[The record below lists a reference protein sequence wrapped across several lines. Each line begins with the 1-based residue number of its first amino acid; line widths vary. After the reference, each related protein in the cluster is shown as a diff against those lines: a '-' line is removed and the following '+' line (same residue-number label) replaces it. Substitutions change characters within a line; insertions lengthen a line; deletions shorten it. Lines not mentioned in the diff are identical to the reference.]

1 MAHKRLYAL
10 RFLTKCRGESNS
22 PGTKKVITISET
34 KRYEYKITLGKDWQ
48 GKSIRKSFY
57 STKSRTDAKRKA
69 ERYRTSY
76 EVSLLCGG
84 EAQRKQVLFKEWAVE
99 ALEKF
104 KKPYVK
110 GNTYN
115 GTYLQ
120 PVQNHLIPHFGAVP
134 LDNILPI
141 HVQEYVN
148 QAAKKYKPE
157 TVKKDIAVLAFLM
170 ENAVDNG
177 LCKSNP
183 VTKSIRLP
191 KIERADKTAYTQEQY
206 DIAYEFAKNYPDGL
220 SIMLLLETG
229 ISRSELLG
237 LTWDDFDSERG
248 IIHIRQGLVSYKDA
262 DEGCITVS
270 DGLKNEYRR
279 RSIPIVEPELLKR
292 LREKPRQITYTVGNT
307 EISVDTT
314 HIFHSPEG
322 KPYQPNNWNNR
333 VFLRY
338 MNALVKAH
346 PEIPKLS
353 VHELRHT
360 RATLWI
366 AQGVSPMM
374 VARLLGHSD
383 LKMLMRIYD
392 HTDVE
397 TLRNAITSANN
408 K

>member
-1 MAHKRLYAL
+1 MI
-10 RFLTKCRGESNS
+10 E
-22 PGTKKVITISET
+22 ISET
-34 KRYEYKITLGKDWQ
+34 KRYEYKITLGKNLQ
-48 GKSIRKSFY
+48 GKLIRKSFY
-57 STKSRTDAKRKA
+57 STKSRADAKRKA
-69 ERYRTSY
+69 ERYKASY
-76 EVSLLCGG
+76 ELSLLCGG
-84 EAQRKQVLFKEWAVE
+84 EECRKQVLFKDWSLQ
-99 ALEKF
+99 ALEMF
-104 KKPYVK
+104 KRPYVR

-120 PVQNHLIPHFGAVP
+120 PVQNHLIPHFGNVP

-148 QAAKKYKPE
+148 KAVKQYKPE
-157 TVKKDIAVLAFLM
+157 TVKKDIAVFSFVM
-170 ENAVDNG
+170 QHAVENG
-177 LCKSNP
+177 LCRSNP

-206 DIAYEFAKNYPDGL
+206 DIAYEFAKNYSDGL

-237 LTWDDFDSERG
+237 LTWDDFDPERG

-279 RSIPIVEPELLKR
+279 RSIPLVEPELLKR
-292 LREKPRQITYTVGNT
+292 LREKPRQITHTVGDT
-307 EISVDTT
+307 EILVETT

-346 PEIPKLS
+346 SEIPKLS
-353 VHELRHT
+353 AHELRHT

-374 VARLLGHSD
+374 TARLLGHSD
-383 LKMLMRIYD
+383 IKMLMKIYD
-392 HTDVE
+392 HTDVD
-397 TLRNAITSANN
+397 TLRKALEATLPA
-408 K
+408 

>member
-1 MAHKRLYAL
+1 MIK
-10 RFLTKCRGESNS
+10 
-22 PGTKKVITISET
+22 ISET
-34 KRYEYKITLGKDWQ
+34 KRYEYKIALGKDWQ
-48 GKSIRKSFY
+48 GKLIRKSFY
-57 STKSRTDAKRKA
+57 STKSRADAKRKA
-69 ERYRTSY
+69 ERYRASY

-84 EAQRKQVLFKEWAVE
+84 DAQHKQVLFKEWAVE

-104 KKPYVK
+104 KRPYVK

-120 PVQNHLIPHFGAVP
+120 PVQNHLIPHFGNVP

-148 QAAKKYKPE
+148 QATKTYKPE
-157 TVKKDIAVLAFLM
+157 TVKKDIAVLSFIM
-170 ENAVDNG
+170 QHAVENG

-237 LTWDDFDSERG
+237 LTWNDFDPERG

-292 LREKPRQITYTVGNT
+292 LREKPMQITYTIGDT
-307 EISVDTT
+307 EISVETT

-338 MNALVKAH
+338 MDALVKAH

-353 VHELRHT
+353 AHELRHT

-374 VARLLGHSD
+374 AARLLGHSD

>member
-1 MAHKRLYAL
+1 M
-10 RFLTKCRGESNS
+10 
-22 PGTKKVITISET
+22 ITISET
-34 KRYEYKITLGKDWQ
+34 KRYEYKITLGRDWQ
-48 GKSIRKSFY
+48 GKLIRKSFY
-57 STKSRTDAKRKA
+57 STKSRADAKRKA
-69 ERYRTSY
+69 ERYRANY

-84 EAQRKQVLFKEWAVE
+84 EAQRKQVLFNEWAIE
-99 ALEKF
+99 ALEKY
-104 KKPYVK
+104 KKIYVK

-120 PVQNHLIPHFGAVP
+120 PVQNHLIPHFGNVP

-148 QAAKKYKPE
+148 QATKTYKPE
-157 TVKKDIAVLAFLM
+157 TVKKDIAVLSFIMQHAL
-170 ENAVDNG
+170 ENG

-191 KIERADKTAYTQEQY
+191 KIERADKAAYTQEQY
-206 DIAYEFAKNYPDGL
+206 DIAYEFAKNYSDGL

-237 LTWDDFDSERG
+237 LTWDDFDPERG

-292 LREKPRQITYTVGNT
+292 LREKPKRITYTVGN
-307 EISVDTT
+307 EKVSVDTT

-338 MNALVKAH
+338 MNALVKAY

-353 VHELRHT
+353 AHELRHT

-374 VARLLGHSD
+374 TARLLGHSD

-397 TLRNAITSANN
+397 TLRNAIISAG
-408 K
+408 KK

>member
-1 MAHKRLYAL
+1 M
-10 RFLTKCRGESNS
+10 
-22 PGTKKVITISET
+22 ITISET
-34 KRYEYKITLGKDWQ
+34 KRYEYKITLGRDWQ
-48 GKSIRKSFY
+48 GKLIRKSFY
-57 STKSRTDAKRKA
+57 STKSRADAKRKA
-69 ERYRTSY
+69 ERYRASY
-76 EVSLLCGG
+76 ELSLLCGG

-120 PVQNHLIPHFGAVP
+120 PVQNHLIPHFGNVP

-148 QAAKKYKPE
+148 QAIKTYKPE
-157 TVKKDIAVLAFLM
+157 TIKKDIAVLSFIM
-170 ENAVDNG
+170 QHAVENG

-237 LTWDDFDSERG
+237 LTWTDFDPDRG
-248 IIHIRQGLVSYKDA
+248 IIHIRQGLVAYKNA
-262 DEGCITVS
+262 DGHCVTES

-279 RSIPIVEPELLKR
+279 RSIPIVESELLRR
-292 LREKPRQITYTVGNT
+292 LREKPRQISYTVGNT
-307 EISVDTT
+307 EITVETT

-338 MNALVKAH
+338 MNALAKAH
-346 PEIPKLS
+346 PEIPILS
-353 VHELRHT
+353 AHELRHT
-360 RATLWI
+360 RATLWVAGGMPVI
-366 AQGVSPMM
+366 QI
-374 VARLLGHSD
+374 ARLLGHSD
-383 LKMLMRIYD
+383 MRMLLKIYD

-397 TLRNAITSANN
+397 TLRDAITSAT
-408 K
+408 KK

>member
-1 MAHKRLYAL
+1 M
-10 RFLTKCRGESNS
+10 
-22 PGTKKVITISET
+22 
-34 KRYEYKITLGKDWQ
+34 Q
-48 GKSIRKSFY
+48 GKLIRKSFY
-57 STKSRTDAKRKA
+57 STKSRADAKRKA
-69 ERYRTSY
+69 ERYKASY
-76 EVSLLCGG
+76 ELSLLCGG
-84 EAQRKQVLFKEWAVE
+84 EECRKQVLFKDWSLQ
-99 ALEKF
+99 ALEMF
-104 KKPYVK
+104 KRPYVR
-110 GNTYN
+110 GNSYN

-120 PVQNHLIPHFGAVP
+120 PVQNHLIPHFGNVL

-148 QAAKKYKPE
+148 KAVKQYKPE
-157 TVKKDIAVLAFLM
+157 TVKKDIAVFSFVM
-170 ENAVDNG
+170 QHAVENG
-177 LCKSNP
+177 LCRSNP

-206 DIAYEFAKNYPDGL
+206 DIAYEFAKNYSDGL

-237 LTWDDFDSERG
+237 LTWDDFDPERG
-248 IIHIRQGLVSYKDA
+248 IIHIRQGLVTYKNA
-262 DEGCITVS
+262 DGHCVTES

-279 RSIPIVEPELLKR
+279 RSIPIIEPELLKR
-292 LREKPRQITYTVGNT
+292 LREKPRQITCTTGDT
-307 EISVDTT
+307 EISIETT

-397 TLRNAITSANN
+397 TLRDAITSAT
-408 K
+408 KK

>member
-1 MAHKRLYAL
+1 MIK
-10 RFLTKCRGESNS
+10 
-22 PGTKKVITISET
+22 ISET
-34 KRYEYKITLGKDWQ
+34 KRYEYKIALGKDWQ
-48 GKSIRKSFY
+48 GKLIRKSFY
-57 STKSRTDAKRKA
+57 STKSRADAKRKA
-69 ERYRTSY
+69 ERYRASY

-84 EAQRKQVLFKEWAVE
+84 EAQHKQVLFKEWAVE

-104 KKPYVK
+104 KRPYVK

-120 PVQNHLIPHFGAVP
+120 PVQNHLIPHFGNVP

-148 QAAKKYKPE
+148 QATKTYKPE
-157 TVKKDIAVLAFLM
+157 TVKKDIAVLSFIM
-170 ENAVDNG
+170 QHAVENG

-206 DIAYEFAKNYPDGL
+206 DIAYEFAKNYSDGL

-237 LTWDDFDSERG
+237 LTWNDFDPERG

-292 LREKPRQITYTVGNT
+292 LREKPRQITYTIGDT
-307 EISVDTT
+307 EISVETT

-338 MNALVKAH
+338 MDALVKAH

-353 VHELRHT
+353 AHELRHT

-374 VARLLGHSD
+374 AARLLGHSD

>member
-1 MAHKRLYAL
+1 MIK
-10 RFLTKCRGESNS
+10 
-22 PGTKKVITISET
+22 ISET
-34 KRYEYKITLGKDWQ
+34 KRYEYKITLGRDWQ
-48 GKSIRKSFY
+48 GKLIRKSFY
-57 STKSRTDAKRKA
+57 STKSRADAKRKA

-84 EAQRKQVLFKEWAVE
+84 EAQRKQVLFKDWATS
-99 ALEKF
+99 ALEQF
-104 KKPYVK
+104 KRGYVK

-120 PVQNHLIPHFGAVP
+120 PVQNHLIPHFGNVP

-148 QAAKKYKPE
+148 QATKTYKPE
-157 TVKKDIAVLAFLM
+157 TVKKDIAVLSFIMQHAL
-170 ENAVDNG
+170 ENG

-206 DIAYEFAKNYPDGL
+206 DIAYEFAKNSPDGL

-237 LTWDDFDSERG
+237 LTWDDFDPEQG
-248 IIHIRQGLVSYKDA
+248 IIHIRQGLVAYKNA
-262 DEGCITVS
+262 DGHCVTES
-270 DGLKNEYRR
+270 DGLKNGYRR

-292 LREKPRQITYTVGNT
+292 LREKPRHITYTVGNT
-307 EISVDTT
+307 EIPVETT

-338 MNALVKAH
+338 MSALVKTH

-353 VHELRHT
+353 AHELRHT

-374 VARLLGHSD
+374 AARLLGHSD

-397 TLRNAITSANN
+397 TLRKAITPTT
-408 K
+408 KK

>member
-1 MAHKRLYAL
+1 M
-10 RFLTKCRGESNS
+10 
-22 PGTKKVITISET
+22 ITISET

-48 GKSIRKSFY
+48 GKLIRKSFY
-57 STKSRTDAKRKA
+57 STKSRADAKRKA
-69 ERYRTSY
+69 ERYRASY
-76 EVSLLCGG
+76 EMSLLCGG
-84 EAQRKQVLFKEWAVE
+84 EVQCKQVLFKEWAVE

-104 KKPYVK
+104 KRPYVK

-120 PVQNHLIPHFGAVP
+120 PVQNHLIPHFGSVP

-148 QAAKKYKPE
+148 QAVKKYKPE
-157 TVKKDIAVLAFLM
+157 TVKKDVAVLSFILQH
-170 ENAVDNG
+170 AVENG
-177 LCKSNP
+177 LCRANP

-191 KIERADKTAYTQEQY
+191 KIERAAKTAYTQEQY
-206 DIAYEFAKNYPDGL
+206 DIAYEFAKNYPEGL

-237 LTWDDFDSERG
+237 LTWADFDPDRG

-262 DEGCITVS
+262 DEGCVTVS

-292 LREKPRQITYTVGNT
+292 LREKPRNITYTVGNT
-307 EISVDTT
+307 EIPVETT

-346 PEIPKLS
+346 PELPKLS
-353 VHELRHT
+353 AHELRHT

-374 VARLLGHSD
+374 AARLLGHSD

>member
-1 MAHKRLYAL
+1 M
-10 RFLTKCRGESNS
+10 
-22 PGTKKVITISET
+22 IIISEK

-48 GKSIRKSFY
+48 GKLIRKSFY
-57 STKSRTDAKRKA
+57 STKSRADAKRKA
-69 ERYRTSY
+69 ERYRASY
-76 EVSLLCGG
+76 ELSLLCGG
-84 EAQRKQVLFKEWAVE
+84 ETQRKQVLFKEWAVE

-120 PVQNHLIPHFGAVP
+120 PVQNHLIPHFGTVP

-148 QAAKKYKPE
+148 QAMKTYKPE
-157 TVKKDIAVLAFLM
+157 TVKKDIAVLSFVM
-170 ENAVDNG
+170 QHAVENG

-206 DIAYEFAKNYPDGL
+206 DIAYEFAKSYPDGL

-248 IIHIRQGLVSYKDA
+248 VIHIRQGLVSYKDA
-262 DEGCITVS
+262 DEGCVTVS

-292 LREKPRQITYTVGNT
+292 LREKPRKITYTVGNT
-307 EISVDTT
+307 EISVETT

-353 VHELRHT
+353 AHELRHSACT
-360 RATLWI
+360 RLI
-366 AQGVSPMM
+366 RGGVPPLV
-374 VARLLGHSD
+374 VARILGHCNMD
-383 LKMLMRIYD
+383 MIMKIYD

-397 TLRNAITSANN
+397 TLRNALTSAT
-408 K
+408 KK

>member
-1 MAHKRLYAL
+1 MK
-10 RFLTKCRGESNS
+10 GEHSS
-22 PGTKKVITISET
+22 PGAKKVIKISET
-34 KRYEYKITLGKDWQ
+34 KRYEYKITLGKDWK
-48 GKSIRKSFY
+48 GKLIRKSFY
-57 STKSRTDAKRKA
+57 STKSRADAKRKA

-84 EAQRKQVLFKEWAVE
+84 DIQHKQVLFKEWAVE
-99 ALEKF
+99 ALQKF
-104 KKPYVK
+104 KRPYVK

-120 PVQNHLIPHFGAVP
+120 PVQNHLIPHFGNVP

-148 QAAKKYKPE
+148 QATKAYKPE
-157 TVKKDIAVLAFLM
+157 TVKKDIAVLSFVM
-170 ENAVDNG
+170 QHAVENG

-237 LTWDDFDSERG
+237 LTWADFDPDRG

-262 DEGCITVS
+262 DEGCVTVS

-292 LREKPRQITYTVGNT
+292 LREKPRQITYTVGN
-307 EISVDTT
+307 EKVSVETT
-314 HIFHSPEG
+314 YIFHSPEG

-353 VHELRHT
+353 AHELRHT

-374 VARLLGHSD
+374 AARLLGHSD

-397 TLRNAITSANN
+397 TLRDAITSAT
-408 K
+408 KK

>member
-1 MAHKRLYAL
+1 MI
-10 RFLTKCRGESNS
+10 E
-22 PGTKKVITISET
+22 ISET
-34 KRYEYKITLGKDWQ
+34 KRYEYKITLGRDWQ
-48 GKSIRKSFY
+48 GKLIRKSFY
-57 STKSRTDAKRKA
+57 STKSRADAKRKA

-84 EAQRKQVLFKEWAVE
+84 EVQRKQVLFGEWAVE
-99 ALEKF
+99 ALVKY
-104 KKPYVK
+104 KKIYVK

-120 PVQNHLIPHFGAVP
+120 PVQNHLIPHFGNVP

-148 QAAKKYKPE
+148 QATRIYKPE
-157 TVKKDIAVLAFLM
+157 TVKKDIAVLSFVM
-170 ENAVDNG
+170 QHAVENG

-206 DIAYEFAKNYPDGL
+206 DIAYEFAKNSPDGL

-237 LTWDDFDSERG
+237 LTWDDFDPEQG
-248 IIHIRQGLVSYKDA
+248 IIHIRQGLVAYKNA
-262 DEGCITVS
+262 DGHCVTES

-279 RSIPIVEPELLKR
+279 RSIPIVEPELLRR
-292 LREKPRQITYTVGNT
+292 LREKPRHITYTVGNT
-307 EISVDTT
+307 EISVETT

-353 VHELRHT
+353 AHELRHT

-374 VARLLGHSD
+374 AARLLGHSD

-397 TLRNAITSANN
+397 TLRNAITSAT
-408 K
+408 KK

>member
-1 MAHKRLYAL
+1 MIK
-10 RFLTKCRGESNS
+10 
-22 PGTKKVITISET
+22 ISEA
-34 KRYEYKITLGKDWQ
+34 KRYEYKITLGRDLQ
-48 GKSIRKSFY
+48 GKLIRKSVY
-57 STKSRTDAKRKA
+57 SKKSRADAKRKA
-69 ERYRTSY
+69 ERYRASY

-84 EAQRKQVLFKEWAVE
+84 EVQRKQVLFGEWAVK

-120 PVQNHLIPHFGAVP
+120 PVQNHLIPHFGNVP

-148 QAAKKYKPE
+148 QATKAYKPE
-157 TVKKDIAVLAFLM
+157 TVKKDVAVLSFIM
-170 ENAVDNG
+170 QHAVENG

-206 DIAYEFAKNYPDGL
+206 DIAYEFAKNYPDRL

-237 LTWDDFDSERG
+237 LTWADFDPDRG

-262 DEGCITVS
+262 DEGCVTVS

-292 LREKPRQITYTVGNT
+292 LREKPRQITYTVCNT
-307 EISVDTT
+307 EIPVETT

-322 KPYQPNNWNNR
+322 KAYQPNNWNNR

-353 VHELRHT
+353 AHELRHT

-374 VARLLGHSD
+374 AARLLGHSD

-397 TLRNAITSANN
+397 TLRDAITSAT
-408 K
+408 KK

>member
-1 MAHKRLYAL
+1 MI
-10 RFLTKCRGESNS
+10 E
-22 PGTKKVITISET
+22 ISET
-34 KRYEYKITLGKDWQ
+34 KRYEYKITLGKNLQ
-48 GKSIRKSFY
+48 GKLIRKSFY
-57 STKSRTDAKRKA
+57 STKSRADAKRKA
-69 ERYRTSY
+69 ERYKASY
-76 EVSLLCGG
+76 ELSLLCGG
-84 EAQRKQVLFKEWAVE
+84 EECQKQVLFKDWSLQ
-99 ALEKF
+99 ALEMF
-104 KKPYVK
+104 KRPYVR

-120 PVQNHLIPHFGAVP
+120 PVQNHLIPHFGNVP

-148 QAAKKYKPE
+148 KAVKQYKPE
-157 TVKKDIAVLAFLM
+157 TVKKDIAVFSFVM
-170 ENAVDNG
+170 QHAVENG
-177 LCKSNP
+177 LCRSNP

-206 DIAYEFAKNYPDGL
+206 DIAYEFAKNYSDGL

-237 LTWDDFDSERG
+237 LTWDDFDPERG

-279 RSIPIVEPELLKR
+279 RSIPLVEPELLKR
-292 LREKPRQITYTVGNT
+292 LREKPRQITHTVGDT
-307 EISVDTT
+307 EILVETT

-338 MNALVKAH
+338 MNALVNAH

-353 VHELRHT
+353 AHELRHT

-397 TLRNAITSANN
+397 TLRDAITSTG
-408 K
+408 KK

>member
-1 MAHKRLYAL
+1 MADKRLYAL
-10 RFLTKCRGESNS
+10 RFLIKCRGVIL
-22 PGTKKVITISET
+22 PGTKKVITIKEM

-48 GKSIRKSFY
+48 GKLIRKSFY
-57 STKSRTDAKRKA
+57 STKSRADAKRKA
-69 ERYRTSY
+69 ERYRASY

-84 EAQRKQVLFKEWAVE
+84 EVQHKQVLFREWTVE

-120 PVQNHLIPHFGAVP
+120 PVQNHLIPHFGNVP

-148 QAAKKYKPE
+148 QATKTYKPE
-157 TVKKDIAVLAFLM
+157 TVKKDIAVLSFIM
-170 ENAVDNG
+170 QHAVENG

-206 DIAYEFAKNYPDGL
+206 NIAYEFAKNYPEGL

-237 LTWDDFDSERG
+237 LTWNDFDSERG

-262 DEGCITVS
+262 EEGCVTVS

-292 LREKPRQITYTVGNT
+292 LREKPKQIAYTVGNI
-307 EISVDTT
+307 EILVETT

-338 MNALVKAH
+338 MNALIKVH

-353 VHELRHT
+353 AHELRHT

-374 VARLLGHSD
+374 AARLLGHSD

-397 TLRNAITSANN
+397 TLRNAITSAD
-408 K
+408 KK

>member
-1 MAHKRLYAL
+1 MGRDLY
-10 RFLTKCRGESNS
+10 
-22 PGTKKVITISET
+22 
-34 KRYEYKITLGKDWQ
+34 GKL
-48 GKSIRKSFY
+48 IRRSFY
-57 STKSRTDAKRKA
+57 SNKSRADAKRKA
-69 ERYRTSY
+69 ERYKASY
-76 EVSLLCGG
+76 ELSLLCGG
-84 EAQRKQVLFKEWAVE
+84 EVQHKQVLFKDWAFE

-120 PVQNHLIPHFGAVP
+120 PVQNHLMPYFGKVP

-148 QAAKKYKPE
+148 QATKTYKPE
-157 TVKKDIAVLAFLM
+157 TVKKDIAVLSFIM
-170 ENAVDNG
+170 QHAVENG

-237 LTWDDFDSERG
+237 LTWDDFDPDRG

-262 DEGCITVS
+262 DEGCVTVS

-292 LREKPRQITYTVGNT
+292 LREKPRHITYTVGNT
-307 EISVDTT
+307 EIPVETT
-314 HIFHSPEG
+314 NIFHSPEG

-353 VHELRHT
+353 AHELRHT

-374 VARLLGHSD
+374 AARLLGHSD

-397 TLRNAITSANN
+397 TLRDAITSAT
-408 K
+408 KK

>member
-1 MAHKRLYAL
+1 MIK
-10 RFLTKCRGESNS
+10 
-22 PGTKKVITISET
+22 ISET

-48 GKSIRKSFY
+48 GKLIRKSFY
-57 STKSRTDAKRKA
+57 SKESRADAKRKA

-84 EAQRKQVLFKEWAVE
+84 EVQRKKVLFGEWAVE
-99 ALEKF
+99 ALAKY
-104 KKPYVK
+104 KKNYVK

-120 PVQNHLIPHFGAVP
+120 PVQNHLIPHFGDVP

-148 QAAKKYKPE
+148 QATKTYKPE
-157 TVKKDIAVLAFLM
+157 TIKKDIAVLSFIMQHA
-170 ENAVDNG
+170 EENG

-206 DIAYEFAKNYPDGL
+206 DAAYEFAKNYPDGL

-237 LTWDDFDSERG
+237 LTWADFDPDRG

-262 DEGCITVS
+262 DEGCVTVS

-292 LREKPRQITYTVGNT
+292 LREKPRQITYTAGNT
-307 EISVDTT
+307 EITVETT

-353 VHELRHT
+353 AHELRHT

-374 VARLLGHSD
+374 AARLLGHSD

-397 TLRNAITSANN
+397 TLRNAITSVTR

>member
-1 MAHKRLYAL
+1 M
-10 RFLTKCRGESNS
+10 T
-22 PGTKKVITISET
+22 TINGT

-48 GKSIRKSFY
+48 GKLIRKSFY
-57 STKSRTDAKRKA
+57 STKSRADAKRKA
-69 ERYRTSY
+69 ERYKANY
-76 EVSLLCGG
+76 ELSLLCGNV
-84 EAQRKQVLFKEWAVE
+84 ECHKQILFKVWSLQ

-120 PVQNHLIPHFGAVP
+120 PVQNHLIPYFGEVP
-134 LDNILPI
+134 LDSILPI
-141 HVQEYVN
+141 RVQEYVN
-148 QAAKKYKPE
+148 QAIKTYKPE
-157 TVKKDIAVLAFLM
+157 TIKKDIAVLSFVM
-170 ENAVDNG
+170 QHAVENG

-237 LTWDDFDSERG
+237 LTWDDFDPERG

-262 DEGCITVS
+262 DNGCVTVS

-307 EISVDTT
+307 EISVETT

-338 MNALVKAH
+338 MNALVKVH

-353 VHELRHT
+353 AHELRHT

-374 VARLLGHSD
+374 AARLLGHSD

-397 TLRNAITSANN
+397 TLRNAITLAS
-408 K
+408 KE

>member
-1 MAHKRLYAL
+1 MIK
-10 RFLTKCRGESNS
+10 
-22 PGTKKVITISET
+22 ISET
-34 KRYEYKITLGKDWQ
+34 KRYEYKIALGKDWQ
-48 GKSIRKSFY
+48 GKLIRKSFY
-57 STKSRTDAKRKA
+57 STKSRADAKRKA
-69 ERYRTSY
+69 ERYRASY

-84 EAQRKQVLFKEWAVE
+84 EAQHKQVLFKEWAVE

-104 KKPYVK
+104 KRPYVK

-120 PVQNHLIPHFGAVP
+120 PVQNHLIPHFGNVP

-148 QAAKKYKPE
+148 QATKTYKPE
-157 TVKKDIAVLAFLM
+157 TVKKDIVVLSFIMQHAV
-170 ENAVDNG
+170 ENG

-206 DIAYEFAKNYPDGL
+206 DIAYEFAKNYSDGL

-237 LTWDDFDSERG
+237 LTWNDFDPERG

-292 LREKPRQITYTVGNT
+292 LREKPRQITYTIGDT
-307 EISVDTT
+307 EISVETT

-338 MNALVKAH
+338 MDALVKAH

-353 VHELRHT
+353 AHELRHT

-374 VARLLGHSD
+374 AARLLGHSD

>member
-1 MAHKRLYAL
+1 M
-10 RFLTKCRGESNS
+10 
-22 PGTKKVITISET
+22 ITISET

-48 GKSIRKSFY
+48 GKLIRKSFY
-57 STKSRTDAKRKA
+57 STKSRADAKRKA
-69 ERYRTSY
+69 EKYRANY
-76 EVSLLCGG
+76 EISQLCGIG
-84 EAQRKQVLFKEWAVE
+84 DCHKKIKFSEF
-99 ALEKF
+99 ALETLARY

-120 PVQNHLIPHFGAVP
+120 PMRNHLIPHFGNVL

-148 QAAKKYKPE
+148 QATKTYKPE
-157 TVKKDIAVLAFLM
+157 TVKKDIAVLSFIM
-170 ENAVDNG
+170 QHAVENG

-237 LTWDDFDSERG
+237 LTWGDFDSERG
-248 IIHIRQGLVSYKDA
+248 VIHIRQGLVSYKDA

-270 DGLKNEYRR
+270 DGLKNKYRR

-292 LREKPRQITYTVGNT
+292 LREKPKQITYTVGN
-307 EISVDTT
+307 EKVFVDTT

-346 PEIPKLS
+346 PEIPRLS
-353 VHELRHT
+353 AHEMRHT
-360 RATLWI
+360 ACTRLIRA
-366 AQGVSPMM
+366 GVPPLV
-374 VARLLGHSD
+374 VARILGHCNMD
-383 LKMLMRIYD
+383 MIMKIYD

-397 TLRNAITSANN
+397 TLRNAITSAT
-408 K
+408 KK

>member
-1 MAHKRLYAL
+1 MP
-10 RFLTKCRGESNS
+10 GEPSS
-22 PGTKKVITISET
+22 PSTKKVITI
-34 KRYEYKITLGKDWQ
+34 RYEYKISLGKDWQ
-48 GKSIRKSFY
+48 GKLIRKSFY
-57 STKSRTDAKRKA
+57 SNKSRADAKRKA
-69 ERYRTSY
+69 ERYRANY

-84 EAQRKQVLFKEWAVE
+84 EVQRKQVLFGEWAIE
-99 ALEKF
+99 ALTKY
-104 KKPYVK
+104 KKIYVK

-120 PVQNHLIPHFGAVP
+120 PVQNHLIPHFGNVP

-148 QAAKKYKPE
+148 QSTKIYKPE
-157 TVKKDIAVLAFLM
+157 TVKKDVAVLSFIM
-170 ENAVDNG
+170 QHAVENG

-229 ISRSELLG
+229 ITRSELLG
-237 LTWDDFDSERG
+237 LTWADFDPDRG

-262 DEGCITVS
+262 DEGCVTVS

-292 LREKPRQITYTVGNT
+292 LREKPRQISYTVGET
-307 EISVDTT
+307 EIFVDTT

-338 MNALVKAH
+338 MNALVKAY

-353 VHELRHT
+353 AHELRHT

-374 VARLLGHSD
+374 AARLLGHSD

-397 TLRNAITSANN
+397 TLRDAITSAT
-408 K
+408 KK

>member
-1 MAHKRLYAL
+1 M
-10 RFLTKCRGESNS
+10 
-22 PGTKKVITISET
+22 

-48 GKSIRKSFY
+48 GKLIRKSFY
-57 STKSRTDAKRKA
+57 STKSRADAKRKA
-69 ERYRTSY
+69 ERYRASY

-120 PVQNHLIPHFGAVP
+120 PVQNHLMPHFGNVP

-148 QAAKKYKPE
+148 KATKTYKPE
-157 TVKKDIAVLAFLM
+157 TVKKDIAVLSFIM
-170 ENAVDNG
+170 QHAVENG
-177 LCKSNP
+177 LSRSNP

-206 DIAYEFAKNYPDGL
+206 DIAYEFAKNYPNGL

-237 LTWDDFDSERG
+237 LTWDDFDPERG

-262 DEGCITVS
+262 EEGCVTVS
-270 DGLKNEYRR
+270 DGLKNQYRR
-279 RSIPIVEPELLKR
+279 RSIPVVEPELLKR
-292 LREKPRQITYTVGNT
+292 LREKPRQITYTVGDT
-307 EISVDTT
+307 EILVETT

-338 MNALVKAH
+338 MNALVKAY

-353 VHELRHT
+353 AHELRHT
-360 RATLWI
+360 ACTRLIRA
-366 AQGVSPMM
+366 GVPPLV
-374 VARLLGHSD
+374 VARILGHCNMD
-383 LKMLMRIYD
+383 MIMKIYD

-397 TLRNAITSANN
+397 TLRNAITAANN
-408 K
+408 Q

>member
-1 MAHKRLYAL
+1 M
-10 RFLTKCRGESNS
+10 
-22 PGTKKVITISET
+22 ITISET
-34 KRYEYKITLGKDWQ
+34 KRYEYKITLGRDWQ
-48 GKSIRKSFY
+48 GKQIRKSFY
-57 STKSRTDAKRKA
+57 STKSRADAKRKA
-69 ERYRTSY
+69 ERYRASY
-76 EVSLLCGG
+76 EMSLLCGG
-84 EAQRKQVLFKEWAVE
+84 EVQRKQVLFKEWAVE

-104 KKPYVK
+104 KRPYVK
-110 GNTYN
+110 GNTYS

-120 PVQNHLIPHFGAVP
+120 PVQNHLIPHFGNVL

-148 QAAKKYKPE
+148 QATKTHKPE
-157 TVKKDIAVLAFLM
+157 TVKKDISVFSFIMQQAV
-170 ENAVDNG
+170 ENG

-292 LREKPRQITYTVGNT
+292 LMEKPRQITYTIGDT
-307 EISVDTT
+307 EISIETT

-346 PEIPKLS
+346 PELPKLS
-353 VHELRHT
+353 AHELRHT
-360 RATLWI
+360 RATLWVAGGMPVI
-366 AQGVSPMM
+366 QI
-374 VARLLGHSD
+374 ARLLGHSD
-383 LKMLMRIYD
+383 MRMLLKIYD

-397 TLRNAITSANN
+397 TLREAITSAT
-408 K
+408 KK

>member
-1 MAHKRLYAL
+1 M
-10 RFLTKCRGESNS
+10 
-22 PGTKKVITISET
+22 ITISET

-48 GKSIRKSFY
+48 GKLIRKSFY
-57 STKSRTDAKRKA
+57 STKSRADAKRKA
-69 ERYRTSY
+69 ERYRANY

-84 EAQRKQVLFKEWAVE
+84 EVQRKQVLFSEWAVE
-99 ALEKF
+99 SLAKY
-104 KKPYVK
+104 KKIYVK

-120 PVQNHLIPHFGAVP
+120 PVQNHLIPHFGNVP

-148 QAAKKYKPE
+148 QATKTYKPE
-157 TVKKDIAVLAFLM
+157 TVKKDIAVLSFVM
-170 ENAVDNG
+170 QHAVENG

-237 LTWDDFDSERG
+237 LTWADFDPDRG

-262 DEGCITVS
+262 DEGCVTVS

-292 LREKPRQITYTVGNT
+292 LREKPRQITYTVGN
-307 EISVDTT
+307 EKVSVETT
-314 HIFHSPEG
+314 YIFHSPEG

-353 VHELRHT
+353 AHELRHT

-374 VARLLGHSD
+374 AARLLGHSD

-397 TLRNAITSANN
+397 TLRSAITSVN
-408 K
+408 KK